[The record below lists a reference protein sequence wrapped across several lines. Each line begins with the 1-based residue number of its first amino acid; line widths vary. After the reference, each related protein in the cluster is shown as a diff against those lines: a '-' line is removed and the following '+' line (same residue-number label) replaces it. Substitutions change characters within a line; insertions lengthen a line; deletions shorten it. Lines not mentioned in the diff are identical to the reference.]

1 MFNTIFVKTGH
12 VVQATKLKLLKY
24 IVSQGHTQV
33 GIKNY
38 WYEFVKHLL
47 YFVESVPALNEFLY
61 LLLKS
66 CL

>member
-24 IVSQGHTQV
+24 IVSQGHKQV

-47 YFVESVPALNEFLY
+47 YLESAAALNEFLY